1 MRKILPMPALTPALL
16 PALLIMLT
24 VFFAAPV
31 LAMQAPEDLV
41 AKTTDEITSA
51 LRAEQDKIKANP
63 KRLYEIVDKV
73 VLPHFDFERMS
84 RWALGK
90 YWRKAK
96 ESERTQFIQEFRTL
110 LVRTYAK
117 ALNDNYDEEIVM
129 LPVRMRKGGKEA
141 TVRTEVQQSA
151 GFPIPIDY
159 KMYIKG
165 GAWKVYDVSVDAIS
179 LVANYRTTFAKEI
192 RKNGIPKLIARLADR
207 NKQAKNE

>member
-1 MRKILPMPALTPALL
+1 MRKFWAMPVVFPILIPVLFIT
-16 PALLIMLT
+16 LT
-24 VFFAAPV
+24 VFFTAPV
-31 LAMQAPEDLV
+31 MAIQAPEDLV
-41 AKTTDEITSA
+41 AKTTDKITSA
-51 LRAEQDKIKANP
+51 LRAEQDKIKASP
-63 KRLYEIVDKV
+63 KRLYEIVDEV

-90 YWRKAK
+90 YWRKATKK
-96 ESERTQFIQEFRTL
+96 ERAQFIQEFRVL

-117 ALNDNYDEEIVM
+117 ALNDNYDQKIDM

-141 TVRTEVQQSA
+141 TVRTEVQQPA

-165 GAWKVYDVSVDAIS
+165 DAWKVYDVSVDAIS
-179 LVANYRTTFAKEI
+179 LVANYRTSFSKEI
-192 RKNGIPKLIARLADR
+192 RKDGLPKLIARLADR

>member
-1 MRKILPMPALTPALL
+1 MRKILPTPILKILL
-16 PALLIMLT
+16 CIMLT
-24 VFFAAPV
+24 TFFAAPV
-31 LAMQAPEDLV
+31 MAIQTPEDLV

-51 LRAEQDKIKANP
+51 LRAEQDKIKASP
-63 KRLYEIVDKV
+63 KRLYEIVNEV

-90 YWRKAK
+90 YWRKAT
-96 ESERTQFIQEFRTL
+96 ESERTQFIQEFRAL

-117 ALNDNYDEEIVM
+117 ALNDNYDQQIDM

-165 GAWKVYDVSVDAIS
+165 DAWKIYDVSVDAIS
-179 LVANYRTTFAKEI
+179 LVANYRTSFSKEI

-207 NKQAKNE
+207 NKQASNE

>member
-1 MRKILPMPALTPALL
+1 MKKVLSIPVLL
-16 PALLIMLT
+16 PSLFIMLT
-24 VFFAAPV
+24 VFFTAPV
-31 LAMQAPEDLV
+31 LAIQAPEDLV

-117 ALNDNYDEEIVM
+117 ALNDNYDEEIAM

-165 GAWKVYDVSVDAIS
+165 DAWKVYDVSVDAIS

-192 RKNGIPKLIARLADR
+192 RKSGIPKLIARLADR

>member
-1 MRKILPMPALTPALL
+1 MRKFWSM
-16 PALLIMLT
+16 PALLITLSM
-24 VFFAAPV
+24 FFSAPV
-31 LAMQAPEDLV
+31 MAIQAPEDLV

-51 LRAEQDKIKANP
+51 LRAEQDKIKANSQ
-63 KRLYEIVDKV
+63 RLYEIVNKV

-90 YWRKAK
+90 YWRKANK
-96 ESERTQFIQEFRTL
+96 GERTQFIQEFRTL

-117 ALNDNYDEEIVM
+117 ALNDNYDKEIVM

-165 GAWKVYDVSVDAIS
+165 DAWKVYDVSVDAIS
-179 LVANYRTTFAKEI
+179 LVANYRTTFSKEI
-192 RKNGIPKLIARLADR
+192 RKDGIPKLIARLADR

>member
-1 MRKILPMPALTPALL
+1 MRKILSMPVLKALL
-16 PALLIMLT
+16 CIMLIT
-24 VFFAAPV
+24 FFAAPV
-31 LAMQAPEDLV
+31 MAIQAPEDLV
-41 AKTTDEITSA
+41 AKTTDKITSA
-51 LRAEQDKIKANP
+51 LRAEQDKIKTNP
-63 KRLYEIVDKV
+63 KRLYEIVDEV

-96 ESERTQFIQEFRTL
+96 KSERAQFIQEFRVL

-117 ALNDNYDEEIVM
+117 ALNDNYDQKIDM

-165 GAWKVYDVSVDAIS
+165 DAWKVYDVSVDAIS
-179 LVANYRTTFAKEI
+179 LVANYRTSFATEI
-192 RKNGIPKLIARLADR
+192 RKDGLPKLIARLADR